1 MDHYDK
7 ILSLLEK
14 PYLKNLISIGV
25 TEEHYEPIL
34 KKIYDQSV
42 SFYLDG
48 FKIINN
54 DDDNGNL
61 IYYENS
67 SGEWYMKEYYSNGK
81 EIYYENSYGY
91 WVKRGYDEN
100 NRMIYKEDT
109 NGISLDNRNK

>member
-7 ILSLLEK
+7 IISLLEK
-14 PYLKNLISIGV
+14 PYLKNLKTIGI
-25 TEEHYEPIL
+25 TEEHYETIM
-34 KKIYDQSV
+34 KRIYDQSV

-54 DDDNGNL
+54 DNDDKV

-67 SGEWYMKEYYSNGK
+67 SGEWYIKEYNNGK

-100 NRMIYKEDT
+100 KKMIYKEDT
-109 NGISLDNRNK
+109 NGISLDKRNK